1 MNNDNNNINNKID
14 HTLLKSNATVEDIE
28 RLCNEA
34 KEYQFYSVCVNPYYV
49 ELAKHYLQGTSI
61 KVACVVG
68 FPLGANLT
76 EIKVLEA
83 KRAKEDGADEID
95 MVMNIGAF
103 KAKNYDYVLNEI
115 NAVCSAVGIPV
126 KVIIE
131 TSELVGEEL
140 KTACDIFNKS
150 NAQFIK
156 TSTGFTSSGANVEDV
171 KFIRKHTLKTKQV
184 KASGGIRDLQTAKQ
198 MLKAGAE
205 RLGLSSGVKIALEQ
219 LEGANRQN

>member
-1 MNNDNNNINNKID
+1 MKEFINNKID

-28 RLCNEA
+28 KLCNEA
-34 KEYQFYSVCVNPYYV
+34 KNYEFYSVCVNPFYV
-49 ELAKHYLQGTSI
+49 ELAKHYLQNTNI

-103 KAKNYDYVLNEI
+103 KSKNYDYVLNEI
-115 NAVCSAVGIPV
+115 DAICNAVNIPV
-126 KVIIE
+126 KVIVE
-131 TSELVGEEL
+131 TSELVGDEL
-140 KTACDIFNKS
+140 KTACDIINKS
-150 NAQFIK
+150 KAQFIK
-156 TSTGFTSSGANVEDV
+156 TSTGFSSSGAKIEDV

-184 KASGGIRDLQTAKQ
+184 KASGGIRDLETADQ
-198 MLKAGAE
+198 MLKAGAD
-205 RLGLSSGVKIALEQ
+205 RLGLSSSVKIALEQ
-219 LEGANRQN
+219 LENINKQN